1 MKNVNFCKE
10 TEIVDSEGHCVCKNG
25 KYIFFKKMINP
36 LKNKTLCFGF

>member
-25 KYIFFKKMINP
+25 KYFFLNDKSF
-36 LKNKTLCFGF
+36 KNQTLCFEF